1 MPTNKNLNK
10 NDKGKNVN
18 IGKKFLIERRATIYW
33 TLNISIVIDEKSEAY
48 RHNVIKIR
56 YYINKKI
63 LKTKKQKN

>member
-1 MPTNKNLNK
+1 MPMNKNSNK

-33 TLNISIVIDEKSEAY
+33 TLNISILIDEKSEAY

-56 YYINKKI
+56 
-63 LKTKKQKN
+63 